1 MICHCIL
8 LASVKG
14 TGMQSRGCSFAFFFI
29 RHCVKPITLWLWNSG
44 ETLQGC
50 NYQQM
55 TIIEA
60 LGGEHQHTSTNICS
74 SEVPI
79 YFAQV

>member
-1 MICHCIL
+1 
-8 LASVKG
+8 
-14 TGMQSRGCSFAFFFI
+14 
-29 RHCVKPITLWLWNSG
+29 VKPITLWLWNSG

-60 LGGEHQHTSTNICS
+60 LGGEHQLTSTNICS